1 MALSIRVIGMGLAS
15 VTLLQACATKGFV
28 RQEVGVVRDTL
39 SAQIASEIAT
49 ERTAREQG
57 DEQLRSDIAALRT
70 ELQAMRTE
78 FGAKI
83 TALEDGMKFAFPV
96 NFAFDDA
103 SVRAQDQEALD
114 RFASVAQ
121 KYYPNATIT
130 VEGFA
135 DPAGAPAYNRA
146 LSERRAESVKSYLV
160 GKGMSDMQLRTVGYG
175 ETRQVNQGAQRD
187 DAGAEAN
194 RRVVFVVEGVGS
206 GAVAAAV
213 PTTPKY

>member
-28 RQEVGVVRDTL
+28 REQVGVVRDTL
-39 SAQIASEIAT
+39 SAQIASEVGA
-49 ERTAREQG
+49 ERTAREQA

-83 TALEDGMKFAFPV
+83 TALEDGLKFAFPV

-103 SVRAQDQEALD
+103 TVRQQDQAALD
-114 RFASVAQ
+114 RFAAVAQ

-135 DPAGAPAYNRA
+135 DPAGSAAYNKE
-146 LSERRAESVKSYLV
+146 LSQRRAESVKSYLV
-160 GKGMSDMQLRTVGYG
+160 AKGMSDMQLRTVGYG
-175 ETRQVNQGAQRD
+175 EARQVNQGAQRD

-194 RRVVFVVEGVGS
+194 RRVVFVIEGVGQS
-206 GAVAAAV
+206 AVAAV
-213 PTTPKY
+213 PTTSGF

>member
-39 SAQIASEIAT
+39 SAQIATEIAS
-49 ERTAREQG
+49 ERSAREQG

-70 ELQAMRTE
+70 ELQGMRTE

-83 TALEDGMKFAFPV
+83 SALEDGMRFAFPV

-103 SVRAQDQEALD
+103 TVRTQDQEALT
-114 RFASVAQ
+114 RFATVAQ

-135 DPAGAPAYNRA
+135 DPAGSNAYNRA

-160 GKGMSDMQLRTVGYG
+160 GKGMNDMALRTVGYG
-175 ETRQVNQGAQRD
+175 ETRQVNTGAERD

-206 GAVAAAV
+206 SAVAAV
-213 PTTPKY
+213 PMTSGN

>member
-1 MALSIRVIGMGLAS
+1 MAMSIRVIGLGLAS

-28 RQEVGVVRDTL
+28 REQVGVVRDTL
-39 SAQIASEIAT
+39 SAQIASEVAA

-83 TALEDGMKFAFPV
+83 SALEEGIRFAFPV
-96 NFAFDDA
+96 NFAFDEA
-103 SVRAQDQEALD
+103 SVRPQDQAALD

-135 DPAGAPAYNRA
+135 DPAGSPAYNKE

-160 GKGMSDMQLRTVGYG
+160 AKGMSDMQLRTVGYG
-175 ETRQVNQGAQRD
+175 EMRQVNQGAQQD

-194 RRVVFVVEGVGS
+194 RRVVFVVEGVS
-206 GAVAAAV
+206 QGAVAAV
-213 PTTPKY
+213 PTASNY

>member
-1 MALSIRVIGMGLAS
+1 MAMSIRVIGLGLAS

-28 RQEVGVVRDTL
+28 REQVGVVRDTL
-39 SAQIASEIAT
+39 SAQITSEVAA

-83 TALEDGMKFAFPV
+83 SALEEGIRFAFPV
-96 NFAFDDA
+96 NFAFDEA
-103 SVRAQDQEALD
+103 SVRPQDQAALD

-135 DPAGAPAYNRA
+135 DPAGSPAYNKE

-160 GKGMSDMQLRTVGYG
+160 AKGMSDMQLRTVGYG
-175 ETRQVNQGAQRD
+175 EMRQVNQGAQQD

-194 RRVVFVVEGVGS
+194 RRVVFVVEGVS
-206 GAVAAAV
+206 QGAVAAV
-213 PTTPKY
+213 PTASNY

>member
-103 SVRAQDQEALD
+103 SVRTQDQQALD
-114 RFASVAQ
+114 RFAAVAQ

-135 DPAGAPAYNRA
+135 DPAGSTAYNRA

-160 GKGMSDMQLRTVGYG
+160 GKGMNDMQLRTVGYG
-175 ETRQVNQGAQRD
+175 ESRQVNAGAARD

-194 RRVVFVVEGVGS
+194 RRVVFVIEGVGS
-206 GAVAAAV
+206 SAVAAAV
-213 PTTPKY
+213 PTTSGY